1 MTYTCNGAAIL
12 TVTLTADNSVDEIG
26 NMISADPSESPLIFD
41 PGAGDTGSP
50 WLFWVLIA
58 VAILA
63 ILMIIRIL
71 ILRGNRRRR
80 RRRRGAAARSRTAT
94 PIRSRSRS
102 KRFR

>member
-12 TVTLTADNSVDEIG
+12 TATLTADNSVDEIG
-26 NMISADPSESPLIFD
+26 NMISANPSESPLIFD
-41 PGAGDTGSP
+41 PGASDTGSP

>member
-12 TVTLTADNSVDEIG
+12 TATLTADNSVDEIG

-41 PGAGDTGSP
+41 PGTGDTGSP